1 MTEPRPLVSI
11 VVPFHNEEEGVE
23 RFYESLCSAVRQVA
37 DVDFEVVFVDDGS
50 RDETLQR
57 LIALVDR
64 DPRVRAVELSRN
76 FGKEAALSAG
86 IDLATGDAVIPI
98 DADLQDPP
106 ELIPAV
112 DRRMAQR
119 RGHRARKAHGTLV
132 RFVSEADFGQV
143 LLPFP

>member
-57 LIALVDR
+57 LIALVTAI
-64 DPRVRAVELSRN
+64 RASAPSSSR
-76 FGKEAALSAG
+76 AISARRRRSVPES
-86 IDLATGDAVIPI
+86 IWQPATRSFRSMPI
-98 DADLQDPP
+98 CR
-106 ELIPAV
+106 I
-112 DRRMAQR
+112 RR
-119 RGHRARKAHGTLV
+119 
-132 RFVSEADFGQV
+132 S
-143 LLPFP
+143 